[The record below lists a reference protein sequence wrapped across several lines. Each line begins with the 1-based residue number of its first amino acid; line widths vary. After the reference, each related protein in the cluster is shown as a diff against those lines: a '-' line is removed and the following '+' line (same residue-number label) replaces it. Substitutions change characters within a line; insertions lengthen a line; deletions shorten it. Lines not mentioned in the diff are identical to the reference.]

1 MRAMLDLEGT
11 TTNQLSTDLVVITE
25 EIRGYQRQ
33 AGKSIWE
40 IGKRIAQ
47 VKNNDLA
54 HGQFLPWLES
64 IGMNVS
70 VAERFMKIA
79 TTLEESDKFQSLG
92 YQALYLITTLPE
104 DERHQEHELASGVVK
119 EPSDMTVRELQ
130 EVKRKLKAAESNNQQ
145 LQAEIDGRPE
155 KVVEKAPADYEDLKE
170 IAQYANQREKNLNN
184 RIGDLKKQ
192 LEAAE
197 ADSANARELQRQ
209 IDNLG
214 NTKRKEEA
222 KIIAIRDFAELK
234 TKVEALLEM
243 VAPVV
248 FSADLAQFSAN
259 DPVIENLSQTI
270 GQIEQWTSEMRELMP
285 SGDFVEGVIVD
296 G

>member
-1 MRAMLDLEGT
+1 MLDLEGT

-25 EIRGYQRQ
+25 EIRDYQRQ

-64 IGMNVS
+64 IGMDVS

-79 TTLEESDKFQSLG
+79 NVLEESDTYQSLG
-92 YQALYLITTLPE
+92 YQALYLIATLPE
-104 DERHQEHELASGVVK
+104 EERTQKHELSSGEVK
-119 EPSDMTVRELQ
+119 SPEDMTVRELQ
-130 EVKRKLKAAESNNQQ
+130 ETKRQLKAAEADKQR
-145 LQAEIDGRPE
+145 LQAEIDNQSER
-155 KVVEKAPADYEDLKE
+155 VVEKAPDDYEDLKE

-184 RIGDLKKQ
+184 RIGDLKQQ

>member
-1 MRAMLDLEGT
+1 MLDLEG

-25 EIRGYQRQ
+25 EIRDYQRQ

-54 HGQFLPWLES
+54 HGQFMPWLES
-64 IGMNVS
+64 IGMDAS

-79 TTLEESDKFQSLG
+79 NVLEESDTYQSLG
-92 YQALYLITTLPE
+92 YQALYLIATLPE
-104 DERHQEHELASGVVK
+104 EERTQKHELSSGEVK
-119 EPSDMTVRELQ
+119 SPEDMTVRELQ
-130 EVKRKLKAAESNNQQ
+130 ETKRQLKAAEADKQR
-145 LQAEIDGRPE
+145 LQAEINNQSERI
-155 KVVEKAPADYEDLKE
+155 VEKAPDDYEDLKE
-170 IAQYANQREKNLNN
+170 IAQYASQREKNLNN
-184 RIGDLKKQ
+184 RIGDLKQQ

-222 KIIAIRDFAELK
+222 QIIAIRDFAELK

-248 FSADLAQFSAN
+248 FSTDLAQFSAN
-259 DPVIENLSQTI
+259 DPVIDNLNQTI
-270 GQIEQWTSEMRELMP
+270 GQIEQWAREMRELMP
-285 SGDFVEGVIVD
+285 KNEFMEGEIIND
-296 G
+296 